1 MLEEEA
7 PTAKADD
14 GAARLMVVI
23 PIRGLEEAKS
33 RLGQALD
40 AEERRDLVTRLLE
53 RTIVAARAAGRVDSV
68 VVVSPDPA
76 TLELAEASGARA
88 LPQRGRGLNCAV
100 EEARDLAVAEGVRA
114 LLVLP
119 ADLPFVDGAALDAL
133 IAAADVDDDPIVALV
148 PDRHGRG
155 TNALYLRPPDVIA
168 SAFGGDSR
176 VAHAQRANAAGA
188 RYLERDGPLGIDVDT
203 PDDLLLVDEMSQ
215 ARDEAG

>member
-14 GAARLMVVI
+14 SAARLMVVI
-23 PIRGLEEAKS
+23 PIRGLEDAKS

-53 RTIVAARAAGRVDSV
+53 RTIVAARAAGRVDAV
-68 VVVSPDPA
+68 VVVSPDQA
-76 TLELAEASGARA
+76 TLELAESAGARA

-100 EEARDLAVAEGVRA
+100 EEGRDLAVAEGVRA

-119 ADLPFVDGAALDAL
+119 ADLPFVDGEALDAL
-133 IAAADVDDDPIVALV
+133 ISAADVDDDPIVALV

-176 VAHAQRANAAGA
+176 VAHAQRAKAAGA

-203 PDDLLLVDEMSQ
+203 PDDLLLVDEMTH